1 MSAQIFGLDIGRAFI
16 KLAQISTNGGRK
28 ELVAVGKASTPAEGL
43 KTESKPILKELSE
56 VIKNLVKSS
65 KASSNKC
72 SVSIVEAQ
80 AVTRL
85 VELPNLT
92 DKELSSAINWEAD
105 QYIPLPLEDVN
116 LQYKVVFRP
125 PPGSVGGKMQVILIA
140 APKKV
145 VEKYVEVIKMAGLS
159 LQAIETESAS
169 LARALSQPQDPLS
182 LIVSMGAVSSELI
195 LVKGG
200 NVYFSRSIASGG
212 LALTKTI
219 ISEFSISEKQAEEY
233 KMAYGLIED
242 KLSGKIAAVL
252 RPALDIL
259 TAEILKA
266 VEYGRTHMQGDLLNR
281 AIICGG
287 GSYLPGLAEY
297 FTEKTSMEVLLGDPW
312 ADFSKQG
319 LILKVPGQA
328 SFYSV
333 ATGLALR
340 S

>member
-16 KLAQISTNGGRK
+16 KLAQIRTNGGRR
-28 ELVAVGKASTPAEGL
+28 ELVAVGNVPTPAEGL
-43 KTESKPILKELSE
+43 KTESKPQIKELSE

-65 KASSNKC
+65 KASGNKC

-92 DKELSSAINWEAD
+92 DKELASAINWEAD
-105 QYIPLPLEDVN
+105 QYIPLPLKDVN
-116 LQYKVVFRP
+116 LQYNVLFRP
-125 PPGSVGGKMQVILIA
+125 PPGALGKMQVILIA

-145 VEKYVEVIKMAGLS
+145 VEKYLEVVKMAGLS

-219 ISEFSISEKQAEEY
+219 MSEFSLSEKQAEEY

-259 TAEILKA
+259 IVEILKA

-287 GSYLPGLAEY
+287 GAYLPDLAEY
-297 FTEKTSMEVLLGDPW
+297 FAEKTSMEVLLGDPW
-312 ADFSKQG
+312 ANFSKQG
-319 LILKVPGQA
+319 LILKIPGQA
-328 SFYSV
+328 SYYSV

>member
-16 KLAQISTNGGRK
+16 KVAQVKINGGRK
-28 ELVAVGKASTPAEGL
+28 ELTAVGNTPTPLDGL
-43 KTESKPILKELSE
+43 KTESKPLLKDLSE
-56 VIKNLVKSS
+56 VVKNLVKNS
-65 KASSNKC
+65 KVSGNKC
-72 SVSIVEAQ
+72 AVSIVEAQ

-85 VELPNLT
+85 IELPNLT
-92 DKELSSAINWEAD
+92 DKELASAINWEAD
-105 QYIPLPLEDVN
+105 QYIPLPLKDVN
-116 LQYKVVFRP
+116 LQYKVLFRP
-125 PPGSVGGKMQVILIA
+125 PPGQGGKMQVVLIA
-140 APKKV
+140 APKRV
-145 VEKYVEVIKMAGLS
+145 VEKYLEVVKMADLS
-159 LQAIETESAS
+159 LQAIETESSS
-169 LARALSQPQDPLS
+169 LARALSNPGDPLS

-219 ISEFSISEKQAEEY
+219 MSEFSLSEKQAEEY

-252 RPALDIL
+252 RPVLDIL
-259 TAEILKA
+259 IVEILKA

-287 GSYLPGLAEY
+287 GAYLPGLAEY
-297 FTEKTSMEVLLGDPW
+297 FAEKTSMEVLLGDPW
-312 ADFSKQG
+312 ANFSKQG